1 MGGNAPPDAVSKELV
16 HALNSKLCAPEG
28 ESTAGD
34 WYEDL
39 HHLWASQLSD
49 QEESGQVSASSVP
62 AVSSVGS
69 ASTSRDTS
77 RDRQTMLT
85 RLRPFVQPKWYS
97 KALAYWDNE
106 ENCPPTID
114 GVLGGFGHVSGVD
127 LVASRQFL
135 SQLRLQNPQLGS
147 QKAVECGA
155 GIGRVVKG
163 LLLEHFEHVELVEPS
178 PRLLKAAEA
187 YVAPGSGGGSGSGS
201 GSGSKSGS
209 GEAEKRRSGEAEKRR
224 RREAEALS
232 RVSFVW
238 ESGNKKQ
245 EKVPEAGRDDPNPS
259 CDDGIGMQEYSPPE
273 RSLDLVWVQWA
284 IGHLTDADFFSFLR
298 RCERALRPGG
308 VVCLK
313 ENCSASGHL
322 VDSEDSSITR
332 TKDYF
337 QRVFELANM
346 ELVLEMEQEHFPDD
360 LYPVF
365 MFAIRPKAAIES
377 DSRQEPVEAK
387 EGTTGA

>member
-49 QEESGQVSASSVP
+49 QEESG
-62 AVSSVGS
+62 
-69 ASTSRDTS
+69 
-77 RDRQTMLT
+77 
-85 RLRPFVQPKWYS
+85 QPKWYS

-187 YVAPGSGGGSGSGS
+187 YVAPFTQ
-201 GSGSKSGS
+201 
-209 GEAEKRRSGEAEKRR
+209 RC
-224 RREAEALS
+224 
-232 RVSFVW
+232 SFT
-238 ESGNKKQ
+238 
-245 EKVPEAGRDDPNPS
+245 
-259 CDDGIGMQEYSPPE
+259 CMGMQEYSPPE